1 MYITC
6 IRVLWILEEFW
17 VHHEHMIGEVEP
29 LEETLWHTGN
39 EDNMVHTC
47 TCTQIV
53 SNIVFSQKNGSYP
66 FYLCHRCGHKKR
78 YVTPYIH
85 ILAKHVPS
93 QMRSVNDF
101 QDNVSI
107 HVCTPHVLCLMYLNL
122 ALEKNNDDARRNY
135 RSSNNID
142 GAKDIWYP
150 TDRCPTG
157 TLDWLWTWCPEI
169 HQEQNNILG
178 DGHLR

>member
-1 MYITC
+1 MYMYTNC
-6 IRVLWILEEFW
+6 VKYCVQSKEW
-17 VHHEHMIGEVEP
+17 VISFLSLSSLRAQEKICD
-29 LEETLWHTGN
+29 T
-39 EDNMVHTC
+39 VH
-47 TCTQIV
+47 
-53 SNIVFSQKNGSYP
+53 
-66 FYLCHRCGHKKR
+66 
-78 YVTPYIH
+78 H

-142 GAKDIWYP
+142 GAKDI
-150 TDRCPTG
+150 
-157 TLDWLWTWCPEI
+157 
-169 HQEQNNILG
+169 
-178 DGHLR
+178 